1 MKKETKKE
9 TKKTTKKVV
18 TKKTTAAEDKKAKRA
33 VRRAKVK
40 QHVTKDI
47 GKGYVVLVL
56 FMLLIG
62 CLAGFL
68 LQMETGKFDY
78 LVICPI
84 VGFVIAL
91 LVGNFAVAKK

>member
-1 MKKETKKE
+1 MKKE
-9 TKKTTKKVV
+9 TKKTTKKAAVKTV
-18 TKKTTAAEDKKAKRA
+18 DKKAEKKAKRQ
-33 VRRAKVK
+33 VRREKVK
-40 QHVTKDI
+40 KHMHKDI
-47 GKGYVVLVL
+47 STGYVVLVL

-91 LVGNFAVAKK
+91 LVGNFAAAKK